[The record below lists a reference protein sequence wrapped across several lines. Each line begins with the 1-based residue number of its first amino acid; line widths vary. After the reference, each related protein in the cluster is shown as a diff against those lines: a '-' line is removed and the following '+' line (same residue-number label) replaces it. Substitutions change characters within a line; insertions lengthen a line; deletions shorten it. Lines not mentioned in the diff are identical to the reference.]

1 MPCACSNEHAK
12 SKEHLSSYQ
21 RYTNQSPFCFRY
33 RGTNLLDCVS
43 NWLRDLVRPIVS
55 VEGGLRTVRQLPSV
69 KYWMKFE
76 PKTNLAQ
83 DISRIT
89 CQAFQ
94 VIGMFVIV
102 LVLFLQFP
110 LWDEP
115 RTKPRLA
122 ELTTDWDCCHPSSRK
137 CRFNHRRRPELFP
150 RAEQFKPYLCK
161 YVDQN
166 G

>member
-1 MPCACSNEHAK
+1 
-12 SKEHLSSYQ
+12 
-21 RYTNQSPFCFRY
+21 
-33 RGTNLLDCVS
+33 
-43 NWLRDLVRPIVS
+43 
-55 VEGGLRTVRQLPSV
+55 
-69 KYWMKFE
+69 MKFE

-122 ELTTDWDCCHPSSRK
+122 ELTTD
-137 CRFNHRRRPELFP
+137 
-150 RAEQFKPYLCK
+150 
-161 YVDQN
+161 
-166 G
+166 